1 MQKKIQKIEI
11 KDSGCLFVTI
21 EDLED
26 KTIQTFE
33 FFFFFGW
40 RVKDVT
46 GTLLTA
52 IFNDPEDTDEPIVKL
67 IGEKVNS
74 IQFNKYD
81 CKIELANGFCIESF
95 AISNFAAEYGFLS
108 EEDLNALAVYR
119 VD

>member
-11 KDSGCLFVTI
+11 KNSGCLLVTI

-26 KTIQTFE
+26 KTVQTFD
-33 FFFFFGW
+33 FFFLFGW
-40 RVKDVT
+40 RVKNAT
-46 GTLLTA
+46 GALITA
-52 IFNDPEDTDEPIVKL
+52 VFNDPEDTDEQIVKL
-67 IGEKVNS
+67 IGEKLS
-74 IQFNKYD
+74 CIRFDKYD

-108 EEDLNALAVYR
+108 KEDLNALSIYQ